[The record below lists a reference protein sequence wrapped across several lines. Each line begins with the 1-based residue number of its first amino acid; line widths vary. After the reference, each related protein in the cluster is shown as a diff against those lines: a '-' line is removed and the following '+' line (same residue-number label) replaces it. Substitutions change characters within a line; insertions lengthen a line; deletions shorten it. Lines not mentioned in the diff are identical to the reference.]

1 MPPTTSDTELL
12 VQFRNPLTKEKAFTS
27 IIKKYQEKLYW
38 HEKKM
43 NSKASPVS
51 MRASVFFSINSVAT
65 TNAANEKPITR
76 IVDGNP
82 SLYITIKKEK

>member
-38 HEKKM
+38 HVRRMVIDHEDRRFGGGEVVQRC
-43 NSKASPVS
+43 PLGQ
-51 MRASVFFSINSVAT
+51 
-65 TNAANEKPITR
+65 
-76 IVDGNP
+76 IVH
-82 SLYITIKKEK
+82 